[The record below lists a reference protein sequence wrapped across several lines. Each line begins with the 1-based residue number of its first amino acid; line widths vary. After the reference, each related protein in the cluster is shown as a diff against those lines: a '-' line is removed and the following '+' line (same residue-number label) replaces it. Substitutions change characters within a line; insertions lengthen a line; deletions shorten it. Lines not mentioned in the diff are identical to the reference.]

1 MTSPTVAGGAGTT
14 PTDPTATTTR
24 ERRTR
29 RPDLLT
35 NVFLVLTAILAA
47 WSVALIVLTLLAI
60 ASPSFYSF
68 EKAPLKAAGST
79 VVGLLA
85 LGQLWS
91 METAM
96 GHLPRAGL
104 KMKLLMR
111 THRLGGRLALVLAAV
126 VAYFCLTD
134 VGVETN
140 VLRGAIHGFF
150 GSTAFVAIAIKLA
163 LIRFRPGLAYDIAPW
178 LGRYAA
184 LAFIV
189 VWITSAYAF
198 YTNSL

>member
-1 MTSPTVAGGAGTT
+1 MTSPTIAGGAGA
-14 PTDPTATTTR
+14 PPDPRATAVN

-29 RPDLLT
+29 RPDRLT
-35 NVFLVLTAILAA
+35 NVFLVLTGTLAV

-60 ASPSFYSF
+60 ASPGFYSF

-91 METAM
+91 METVL
-96 GHLPRAGL
+96 GHFPRAGL
-104 KMKLLMR
+104 KMRLLMR

-134 VGVETN
+134 VGVETT

-163 LIRFRPGLAYDIAPW
+163 LIRFRPRNAYDVAPW

-184 LAFIV
+184 VAFIV

>member
-1 MTSPTVAGGAGTT
+1 MTSPLAGAGTT
-14 PTDPTATTTR
+14 PTDPTTTTAR

-47 WSVALIVLTLLAI
+47 WSVALMLLTLLAI

-96 GHLPRAGL
+96 GHLPRAAGL
-104 KMKLLMR
+104 KMKLLMQ

-163 LIRFRPGLAYDIAPW
+163 LIRFRPRLAYDVAPW

>member
-1 MTSPTVAGGAGTT
+1 MSETIAGGAGST
-14 PTDPTATTTR
+14 PADPGAPAVR

-35 NVFLVLTAILAA
+35 NVFLVLTGTLAV
-47 WSVALIVLTLLAI
+47 WSVALIVLTLLVI
-60 ASPSFYSF
+60 TSPGFYSF

-104 KMKLLMR
+104 KMRLLMR
-111 THRLGGRLALVLAAV
+111 AHRLGGRLALVLAVV

-163 LIRFRPGLAYDIAPW
+163 LIRFRPTLAYDAAPW

-184 LAFIV
+184 AAFIV